1 MDKIDIMKEK
11 LNEALEERSIDD
23 NEVLSIS
30 RQLDL
35 LIVEHIIN
43 NSDLDFIIDD
53 NKLGINSQI
62 IAADY

>member
-1 MDKIDIMKEK
+1 MDKINIMKEK
-11 LNEALEERSIDD
+11 LNEALEEKSIDD

-43 NSDLDFIIDD
+43 NSDLDLMIDD
-53 NKLGINSQI
+53 GNI
-62 IAADY
+62 

>member
-11 LNEALEERSIDD
+11 LNQALEEKSIDD

-43 NSDLDFIIDD
+43 NTEMDFMIYDG
-53 NKLGINSQI
+53 NK
-62 IAADY
+62 